1 MDYALRRVGERRII
15 LSENKYYHMTI
26 AGCERDLPICRVSDS
41 LYIAAFVIF
50 GDVELTKACASEL
63 IKKLPPYDVLI
74 TAEAKGIPLVYEMER
89 QLGDERYL
97 IARKAVK
104 LYMKEP
110 HSVEVHSITTAKKQT
125 LFIDKA
131 DADYMRGKRV
141 VIVDDVISTG
151 ESLFAVEKLVKESG
165 GTVAARMAIL
175 AEGDAKYRDDI
186 LYLEELPLFHPK
198 AE

>member
-1 MDYALRRVGERRII
+1 MTGMHIDVET
-15 LSENKYYHMTI
+15 YHSYPLEV
-26 AGCERDLPICRVSDS
+26 AGLKRDLPICRVSDS

-74 TAEAKGIPLVYEMER
+74 TAEAKGIPLVYEMAR

-110 HSVEVHSITTAKKQT
+110 HSVEA
-125 LFIDKA
+125 
-131 DADYMRGKRV
+131 
-141 VIVDDVISTG
+141 TG
-151 ESLFAVEKLVKESG
+151 RIWKL
-165 GTVAARMAIL
+165 I
-175 AEGDAKYRDDI
+175 
-186 LYLEELPLFHPK
+186 
-198 AE
+198 

>member
-1 MDYALRRVGERRII
+1 MTGMHIDVET
-15 LSENKYYHMTI
+15 YHSYPLEV
-26 AGCERDLPICRVSDS
+26 AGLKRDLPICRVSDS

-74 TAEAKGIPLVYEMER
+74 TAEAKGIPLVYEMAR

-151 ESLFAVEKLVKESG
+151 ESLFAVENWRRRMRMFKESG

>member
-1 MDYALRRVGERRII
+1 MA
-15 LSENKYYHMTI
+15 
-26 AGCERDLPICRVSDS
+26 
-41 LYIAAFVIF
+41 
-50 GDVELTKACASEL
+50 
-63 IKKLPPYDVLI
+63 
-74 TAEAKGIPLVYEMER
+74 R

>member
-1 MDYALRRVGERRII
+1 MTGMHIDVET
-15 LSENKYYHMTI
+15 YHSYPLEV
-26 AGCERDLPICRVSDS
+26 AGLKRDLPICRVSDS

-74 TAEAKGIPLVYEMER
+74 TAEAKGIPLVYEMAR

-125 LFIDKA
+125 LFI

>member
-1 MDYALRRVGERRII
+1 MTGMHIDVETYHSYPLEVAGTQTRPAHLPRERQSVHRRVR
-15 LSENKYYHMTI
+15 Y
-26 AGCERDLPICRVSDS
+26 
-41 LYIAAFVIF
+41 F

-74 TAEAKGIPLVYEMER
+74 TAEAKGIPLVYEMAR

-141 VIVDDVISTG
+141 VTLMTS
-151 ESLFAVEKLVKESG
+151 SAP
-165 GTVAARMAIL
+165 ARPVRCREAGQGIGRHGRR
-175 AEGDAKYRDDI
+175 ADG
-186 LYLEELPLFHPK
+186 HSC
-198 AE
+198 